1 MVKTEQGSGYTGRKR
16 GRRGGFRDPAIREM
30 VRNSEISPSSE
41 LTPASSKRYRTGSDD
56 DGRAEYQRLYY
67 AQMETLIF
75 YFDEEWFDFD
85 TIISKE
91 TQSGD
96 IGKKNSVFRCEFCL
110 KPWSIGERHSDVEY
124 YSRNTFKNI
133 PMENKTCQECVS
145 VLPADI
151 E

>member
-1 MVKTEQGSGYTGRKR
+1 MVKTEQRSGYTGRKR

-30 VRNSEISPSSE
+30 VRNSEISPSAE
-41 LTPASSKRYRTGSDD
+41 LTPATSKRHRAGSDD
-56 DGRAEYQRLYY
+56 DGMGEYRRLYY

-75 YFDEEWFDFD
+75 YFNEEWFDFD
-85 TIISKE
+85 DMINKE
-91 TQSGD
+91 NQNGNR
-96 IGKKNSVFRCEFCL
+96 KNNSVFRCEFCL
-110 KPWSIGERHSDVEY
+110 KPWSVGERHSDVEY

-133 PMENKTCQECVS
+133 PMENKVCQECVS